1 MWKIKIDNFFGSF
14 IIFTKKLVRKF
25 SYVSFWFNNCKMC
38 QLQIKMRVS
47 VYLIIS
53 LFPFLSFLFL
63 FRSCFVSGFSFYLV
77 LVAEFG
83 FWTLVAFF
91 FILDPCGWSWIL
103 DPSGRSRILDSSDRF
118 WVLDVSGRFFVLET
132 SGRFCFWTLI

>member
-1 MWKIKIDNFFGSF
+1 
-14 IIFTKKLVRKF
+14 
-25 SYVSFWFNNCKMC
+25 MC

-77 LVAEFG
+77 LVAKFR
-83 FWTLVAFF
+83 FWTLVAY
-91 FILDPCGWSWIL
+91 FI
-103 DPSGRSRILDSSDRF
+103 
-118 WVLDVSGRFFVLET
+118 
-132 SGRFCFWTLI
+132 FWTLVADLGFWIIVADVGFWIVVADFLYWRLVADFVFGH

>member
-1 MWKIKIDNFFGSF
+1 
-14 IIFTKKLVRKF
+14 
-25 SYVSFWFNNCKMC
+25 MC

-77 LVAEFG
+77 LVAKFGFWTLVVYFIFWTLVADLG

-91 FILDPCGWSWIL
+91 FSFWIL
-103 DPSGRSRILDSSDRF
+103 VADLGF
-118 WVLDVSGRFFVLET
+118 
-132 SGRFCFWTLI
+132 